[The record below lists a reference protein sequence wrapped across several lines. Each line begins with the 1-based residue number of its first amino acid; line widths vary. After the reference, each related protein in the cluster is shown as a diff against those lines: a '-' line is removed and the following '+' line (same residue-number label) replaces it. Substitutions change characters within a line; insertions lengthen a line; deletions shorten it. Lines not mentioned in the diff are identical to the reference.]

1 MNIKYKFSTKYLFL
15 IVACLS
21 IIIFFTYH
29 FSIRE
34 GQSTFEEDIV
44 EDECDPKSNVE
55 KDQNDAILG
64 ELISDHVKTST
75 SVLDSYI
82 PQLQAMQDKFRNI
95 SSCLS
100 IGTIDVSSENS
111 FPVVTIDDPKPG
123 TIKQTINYILPRGQK
138 GEKGIVGTNEGA
150 LGLWG
155 NKGPNGSRGPVGIN
169 IIPNNIQKKI
179 Y

>member
-15 IVACLS
+15 IVVCLS

-34 GQSTFEEDIV
+34 GQTPIDESK
-44 EDECDPKSNVE
+44 DECDPESNVE

-64 ELISDHVKTST
+64 ELISDHVENST

-111 FPVVTIDDPKPG
+111 FPVVTIDDPTPG

-138 GEKGIVGTNEGA
+138 GKRGIPGTNEGA
-150 LGLWG
+150 PGLWG
-155 NKGPNGSRGPVGIN
+155 NKGPNGTRGPIGKN